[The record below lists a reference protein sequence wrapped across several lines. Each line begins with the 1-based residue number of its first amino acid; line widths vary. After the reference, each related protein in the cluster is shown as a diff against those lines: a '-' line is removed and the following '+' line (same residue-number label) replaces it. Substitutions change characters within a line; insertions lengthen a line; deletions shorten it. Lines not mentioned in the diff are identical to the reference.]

1 MVETTICRG
10 LPEQL
15 ILERKIEELEMD
27 RISDCLRID
36 GLESRINAG
45 ADKLRVG
52 EVIIRSPQ
60 DLMAHLVATNCEGVD
75 FGGLVCPYNILTRI
89 QQRLKGEE
97 TLAEVVKHKKNLA
110 ILNIYDGEAI
120 KLYTFFIVAPGFFW
134 VNAPPS
140 QTSVLCLTTPSGV
153 TII

>member
-36 GLESRINAG
+36 GLESRIYDG
-45 ADKLRVG
+45 ADELRVG

-60 DLMAHLVATNCEGVD
+60 DLKSNMARLTVKEW
-75 FGGLVCPYNILTRI
+75 IL
-89 QQRLKGEE
+89 
-97 TLAEVVKHKKNLA
+97 EVLFALTIPEPV
-110 ILNIYDGEAI
+110 LNRD
-120 KLYTFFIVAPGFFW
+120 
-134 VNAPPS
+134 
-140 QTSVLCLTTPSGV
+140 
-153 TII
+153 